1 MVFDLVLAR
10 WGSKKVFDYPRVF
23 KRKVISTNV
32 NWFKYKQFFIFNLV
46 LYFIKWLYVF
56 SRLMI
61 HNTSSSPTHTLY
73 FYILLYLLF
82 PHWALF
88 LLTLFYLIPFQVR
101 AGSYSSSWWIWRLY
115 VDFWTLDSKSFRVSN
130 GLLFIMCLFYSRV
143 HIMFFLLILI

>member
-1 MVFDLVLAR
+1 MEKSWFTPPRLLWLVFNSGRVVRVSSCCITHVWHTRVNTSVGSVYILFSNFHDIKTYIYYVFKSIRTIKRNTGGL
-10 WGSKKVFDYPRVF
+10 WTSKKVFDYPRVF
-23 KRKVISTNV
+23 KRKVISTDV

-82 PHWALF
+82 PH
-88 LLTLFYLIPFQVR
+88 
-101 AGSYSSSWWIWRLY
+101 
-115 VDFWTLDSKSFRVSN
+115 
-130 GLLFIMCLFYSRV
+130 
-143 HIMFFLLILI
+143 